1 MRQLQSQKRTDR
13 NFKHKSLVNR
23 MDLRQ
28 MSLMPRFKRSGVS
41 SPIQQPILSANKI
54 QHSDETL
61 MPSRELEQRKIMS
74 LKTNQLSKN
83 RINNKKKEARPS
95 TSTENNLPLEF
106 KNSSLFV
113 PSKEIEL
120 SLSTATPTS
129 VISTTP

>member
-1 MRQLQSQKRTDR
+1 MTDR
-13 NFKHKSLVNR
+13 NFKHKSLVSR
-23 MDLRQ
+23 MDSRQ

-41 SPIQQPILSANKI
+41 SPIQQPILPILSANKI
-54 QHSDETL
+54 QNSDETL
-61 MPSRELEQRKIMS
+61 TPSRELEQRKIMS